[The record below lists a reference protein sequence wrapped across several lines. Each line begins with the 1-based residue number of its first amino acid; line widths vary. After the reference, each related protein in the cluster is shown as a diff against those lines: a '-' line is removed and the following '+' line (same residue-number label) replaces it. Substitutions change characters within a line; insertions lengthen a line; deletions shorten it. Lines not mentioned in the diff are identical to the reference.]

1 MSITWLI
8 FETAGTIAFALSG
21 SLVALS
27 RRMDI
32 FGVAVLAA
40 LTAVGGGMIR
50 DVLIGAVPP
59 HALADPVWLLLALA
73 VAAAAC
79 AVFSFVRLSRKSR
92 RVFAFFYNL
101 SDTVGLAAFSVTGAA
116 AGFYS
121 SPQSRF
127 VLPVMLGLL
136 TGVGGGVLR
145 DLLAQRVP
153 VVLKADVYALASIG
167 GTLAACAARPFL
179 SGGQT
184 AWLGFAVVA
193 LLRTCALAFG
203 WQLYHPRPRAAKKS
217 PVERKRPKG

>member
-1 MSITWLI
+1 M
-8 FETAGTIAFALSG
+8 
-21 SLVALS
+21 
-27 RRMDI
+27 
-32 FGVAVLAA
+32 
-40 LTAVGGGMIR
+40 
-50 DVLIGAVPP
+50 
-59 HALADPVWLLLALA
+59 
-73 VAAAAC
+73 
-79 AVFSFVRLSRKSR
+79 SRKSR

-217 PVERKRPKG
+217 PVERNRPKG